1 MEQCIARLDVAM
13 FNAILRESD
22 DEIPTDPMSD
32 PITDPKVLPIPSG
45 KFSFGAGVQL
55 KNAVSEITIMLCCE
69 ITQTSGSFLF
79 YCNQDC

>member
-1 MEQCIARLDVAM
+1 M
-13 FNAILRESD
+13 FNAILRESE

-55 KNAVSEITIMLCCE
+55 KNAVSTIMRKVWSYL
-69 ITQTSGSFLF
+69 QQWNLF
-79 YCNQDC
+79 IRFIIYY

>member
-1 MEQCIARLDVAM
+1 MEQCIACLDVAM

-22 DEIPTDPMSD
+22 DEIPTDPVSD

-55 KNAVSEITIMLCCE
+55 KNAVS
-69 ITQTSGSFLF
+69 
-79 YCNQDC
+79 